1 MDIDLLRGAQQR
13 QLDMSD
19 PQRQTPAFVL
29 QRAEPAK
36 PEHIP
41 SPKPSP
47 PQQSPTQLPSPP
59 PVQEPVRVPQ
69 QTATMRDTL
78 NDFANFGDDDDRQ
91 SVSSGQSG
99 QSVSFA
105 PSNSSSDDRSDG
117 VCERPSPGFR
127 TIEEEKNDLLFK
139 LHRSKKAGMP
149 VDESYDMSTP
159 IADLRSAVARCRAEV
174 ELDSSIKFQRKMLT
188 MFASGVELMNKR
200 FDPFGADL
208 DGYGEHVHESIT
220 DYDEVFAELH
230 EKYRGSFDVS
240 PEIKLIFMLA
250 SSMFMF
256 NLTKTL
262 SKKVADTVSSG
273 GQMPG
278 GLAGILGGLMGGGAN
293 KPVQPQMPGPA
304 GPPPTAAA
312 VPQRRTMRGPTQ
324 SDSAPM
330 FNTQS
335 GTPRAAVP
343 LDTGLP
349 PQPEPMPMPRFD
361 DGQDDRMSDIVSE
374 SGSERSMSSMD
385 SEATIS
391 DDDDSIQVVN
401 VPAGRGRGRGA
412 RGGRGRGGRA
422 VQKSVAML

>member
-1 MDIDLLRGAQQR
+1 
-13 QLDMSD
+13 
-19 PQRQTPAFVL
+19 
-29 QRAEPAK
+29 
-36 PEHIP
+36 
-41 SPKPSP
+41 
-47 PQQSPTQLPSPP
+47 
-59 PVQEPVRVPQ
+59 
-69 QTATMRDTL
+69 
-78 NDFANFGDDDDRQ
+78 
-91 SVSSGQSG
+91 
-99 QSVSFA
+99 
-105 PSNSSSDDRSDG
+105 
-117 VCERPSPGFR
+117 
-127 TIEEEKNDLLFK
+127 
-139 LHRSKKAGMP
+139 
-149 VDESYDMSTP
+149 
-159 IADLRSAVARCRAEV
+159 
-174 ELDSSIKFQRKMLT
+174 
-188 MFASGVELMNKR
+188 
-200 FDPFGADL
+200 
-208 DGYGEHVHESIT
+208 
-220 DYDEVFAELH
+220 LH

-324 SDSAPM
+324 TESAPM

-361 DGQDDRMSDIVSE
+361 DGQDDRMSDLVSE